1 MNRNQLLLISIAGAS
16 LLAITG
22 SQMVWSKAHVP
33 LGAVQMCHKGRAA
46 LNVAAAAQFGHLRH
60 GDFFLPAC
68 DFNNVFPRGTDCS
81 GVSDVSGDGFA
92 DTGLNPRDDAGGI
105 TDACPEGTF

>member
-1 MNRNQLLLISIAGAS
+1 MNRNQLLLISIASAS

-33 LGAVQMCHKGRAA
+33 AGKVQMCHKGRAA
-46 LNVAAAAQFGHLRH
+46 LNVAAPAQFGHLRH

-68 DFNNVFPRGTDCS
+68 DFNNVFPAGADCS
-81 GVSDVSGDGFA
+81 GVSDTNDDGFA
-92 DTGLNPRDDAGGI
+92 DAGLAPRADAGGI
-105 TDACPEGTF
+105 TPACPVGTF

>member
-33 LGAVQMCHKGRAA
+33 LGAVQMCHKGRVA

-68 DFNNVFPRGTDCS
+68 DFNHVFQKGDDCS
-81 GVSDVSGDGFA
+81 DVDNRDGFA
-92 DTGLNPRDDAGGI
+92 VFGVRDDAGGE